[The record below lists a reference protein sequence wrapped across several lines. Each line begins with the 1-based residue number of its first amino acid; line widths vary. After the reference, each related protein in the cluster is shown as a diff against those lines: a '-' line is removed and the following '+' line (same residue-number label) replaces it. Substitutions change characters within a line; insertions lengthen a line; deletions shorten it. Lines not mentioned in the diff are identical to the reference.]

1 MKAFVD
7 PDTCIGCGI
16 CVSICPEVYEMNDDL
31 KSQALEGDLP
41 VDLEEGAMEGANSC
55 PVDAIH
61 TEE

>member
-1 MKAFVD
+1 
-7 PDTCIGCGI
+7 
-16 CVSICPEVYEMNDDL
+16 MNDDL

-41 VDLEEGAMEGANSC
+41 ADLEERAMEGANSC